1 MIHSFD
7 NPMNTQRLRTT
18 SARGFTLAELMV
30 VIVIIGL
37 LATLVVPNVVKKF
50 FVAQGVKA
58 KSDIIAIAEAVNDYA
73 IQNNGRYPESLE
85 ALVTPDANGHT
96 YLDQETVPVDPW
108 KNPYVYEPPGP
119 GQPKPRVISYGKDGI
134 PGGEGDDA
142 DIDNFSIKNQEK
154 G

>member
-1 MIHSFD
+1 
-7 NPMNTQRLRTT
+7 MNTHRLRAI

-37 LATLVVPNVVKKF
+37 LATLVVPNVVRKF
-50 FVAQGVKA
+50 FVAQNVKA
-58 KSDIIAIAEAVNDYA
+58 KSDIVAIAQAIDSYAVE
-73 IQNNGRYPESLE
+73 NNGRYPESLE

-96 YLDQETVPVDPW
+96 FLDQETVPIDPW
-108 KNPYVYEPPGP
+108 GNPYVYEPPGP
-119 GQPKPRVISYGKDGI
+119 GQPKPRVISYGKNGI